1 MQILLIVSKPV
12 VKDLLSINIKSFL
25 GVDVI
30 VRTNSAEA
38 VDLLA
43 ILPEIDLIISDKDS
57 AFAMAEYLTNNKK
70 QTSLIV
76 LGDKTEEIS
85 GIYPITQFLAESDWE
100 EVVTLS
106 AKSLGISDDIL
117 KKRKHSEYTAIPVTY
132 FLNLD
137 SSCCDVFIRIA
148 KSENDFQFVKRIHRG
163 DTFSKMVIS
172 RYIDQNLKYFYI
184 PTEQLE
190 QFSVYVSNQLVKK
203 LAEPIAIE
211 EKIEVLGNS
220 FTIATQEILR
230 IGFNS
235 STIQLTES
243 LVTSIVDSFMAEEV
257 ASPLLRKILNSKTGY
272 IYQHAHLTSIV
283 SSEIIKNLGIKDKH
297 IHEKMAFAAVFK
309 DISLANNE
317 ELAMI
322 TSFEELE
329 NADLDDEEWDQVFN
343 HALEGAVMIRQ
354 FPEAPLDI
362 DYVIKHHHGVQN
374 GKGFSISI
382 KDNNFDV
389 DSLIFIISVEFV
401 NELLRFK
408 IKGGTPKPL
417 IDELYKKYT
426 NSESIRIIKALEK
439 TLKKSVNNGS
449 KS

>member
-30 VRTNSAEA
+30 VRQNSDEA
-38 VDLLA
+38 IDLLA
-43 ILPEIDLIISDKDS
+43 ILPEIDLIISNDDN
-57 AFAMAEYLTNNKK
+57 ADAMTNYLVENKK
-70 QTSLIV
+70 NTNLII
-76 LGDKTEEIS
+76 LGHARPDLAQKYS
-85 GIYPITQFLAESDWE
+85 ALQFLNESDWE
-100 EVVTLS
+100 EVVALS
-106 AKSLGISDDIL
+106 AKTLGISDDIL
-117 KKRKHSEYTAIPVTY
+117 KRKKNSDYTPIPVGY

-137 SSCCDVFIRIA
+137 SSCSDVYIRIQ
-148 KSENDFQFVKRIHRG
+148 KSDNDFQFVKRIHRG
-163 DTFSKMVIS
+163 DVFSKAVIS

-184 PTEQLE
+184 PSDQLQ
-190 QFSVYVSNQLVKK
+190 QFSIFVSNQLVRK
-203 LAEPIAIE
+203 LSEPIEID

-220 FTIATQEILR
+220 FNIATKEILR

-235 STIQLTES
+235 STIQLTET
-243 LVTSIVDSFMAEEV
+243 LVSSIVDSFMAEDV
-257 ASPLLRKILNSKTGY
+257 VSPLLRKILNSKTGY

-283 SSEIIKNLGIKDKH
+283 ASEIIKNLGIDDKQL
-297 IHEKMAFAAVFK
+297 HEKMAFASVFK

-317 ELAMI
+317 DLAMI

-343 HALEGAVMIRQ
+343 HALEGAVMVRQ

-382 KDNNFDV
+382 KEDNFDT

-408 IKGGTPKPL
+408 IQGGTPRPL

-439 TLKKSVNNGS
+439 TLKKSVNGGS

>member
-1 MQILLIVSKPV
+1 
-12 VKDLLSINIKSFL
+12 
-25 GVDVI
+25 
-30 VRTNSAEA
+30 
-38 VDLLA
+38 
-43 ILPEIDLIISDKDS
+43 
-57 AFAMAEYLTNNKK
+57 
-70 QTSLIV
+70 
-76 LGDKTEEIS
+76 
-85 GIYPITQFLAESDWE
+85 
-100 EVVTLS
+100 
-106 AKSLGISDDIL
+106 
-117 KKRKHSEYTAIPVTY
+117 VTY

-426 NSESIRIIKALEK
+426 NRESIRIIKALEK